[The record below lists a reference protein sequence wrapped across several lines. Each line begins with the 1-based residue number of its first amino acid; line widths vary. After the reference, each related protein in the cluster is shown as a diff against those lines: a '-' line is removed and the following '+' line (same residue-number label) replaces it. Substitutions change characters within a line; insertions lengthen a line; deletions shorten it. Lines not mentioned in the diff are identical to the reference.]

1 MAIRYRPVNLRILS
15 LRRRQLRRP
24 WGSATPPPALTYRL
38 LAENTNVVTT
48 EAGIALRTEQN

>member
-1 MAIRYRPVNLRILS
+1 MAIRYRPRNLRILS

-24 WGSATPPPALTYRL
+24 WGDASTPPVVTYRL

-48 EAGIALRTEQN
+48 ETGLALRTEQN

>member
-1 MAIRYRPVNLRILS
+1 MAIRYRPQNLKILS

-24 WGSATPPPALTYRL
+24 WANSSTPPVVTYRL

-48 EAGIALRTEQN
+48 EAGLALRTEQN